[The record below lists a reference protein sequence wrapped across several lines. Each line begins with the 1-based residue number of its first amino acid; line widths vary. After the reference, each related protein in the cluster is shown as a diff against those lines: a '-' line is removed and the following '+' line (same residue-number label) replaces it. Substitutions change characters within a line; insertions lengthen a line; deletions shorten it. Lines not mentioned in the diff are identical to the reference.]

1 MTTDLLYLFAGLAGL
16 VLGGEMLV
24 RGAVA
29 VARRAGLSLMVIG
42 LTLVGFGTST
52 PELVTSV
59 QAAFAGSPGIAVGNV
74 VGSNIANILLILGT
88 AVLLAPMAIAPAALR
103 RDGGVL
109 VLVSLLALAVVL
121 VGDIGRPVG
130 AGFLLLLIAYVA
142 TTLILERRR
151 PTPAAGIYA
160 AEAEVVAPPAA
171 LPARRAW
178 LALLAGLALTIG
190 AARLLVTGAI
200 SLATGL
206 GVPEA
211 VIGLTVVAVG
221 TSMPELITSVIAAR
235 KGEGEV
241 AFGNV
246 VGSNIFNI
254 LGILGATALFQPVA
268 VPEQIVRVD
277 IWVMLAATA
286 ALVFVARTGWR
297 IGRREGALLVLGYV
311 TYLAALVAALP

>member
-1 MTTDLLYLFAGLAGL
+1 MPTDLLFLIAGLAGL

-24 RGAVA
+24 RGAVGI
-29 VARRAGLSLMVIG
+29 ARRAGLSPMVIG

-88 AVLLAPMAIAPAALR
+88 AAVMAPMVIAPAGLR
-103 RDGGVL
+103 RDGTVL
-109 VLVSLLALAVVL
+109 VAVSLLALAVIL
-121 VGDIGRPVG
+121 VGSIGRG
-130 AGFLLLLIAYVA
+130 AGAAFLVLLVTYVA
-142 TTLILERRR
+142 TTLVLERRR
-151 PTPAAGIYA
+151 KTPAADVYA
-160 AEAEVVAPPAA
+160 AEAAIVAPPVTQ
-171 LPARRAW
+171 PAWRAW
-178 LALLAGLALTIG
+178 LILIAGLALTVG
-190 AARLLVTGAI
+190 AARLLVAGAI

-235 KGEGEV
+235 KGESEV

-246 VGSNIFNI
+246 VGSNIFNV
-254 LGILGATALFQPVA
+254 LGILGATTLLHPIS
-268 VPEQIVRVD
+268 VPAQIIQAD

-286 ALVFVARTGWR
+286 ALVLFARTGWR
-297 IGRREGALLVLGYV
+297 IGRREGGLLVLGYAA
-311 TYLAALVAALP
+311 YLAALVAALP

>member
-1 MTTDLLYLFAGLAGL
+1 MATDLLFVIAGLAGL
-16 VLGGEMLV
+16 VLGGELLV
-24 RGAVA
+24 RGAVGI
-29 VARRAGLSLMVIG
+29 ARRAGLSPMVIG

-59 QAAFAGSPGIAVGNV
+59 QAAFAGAPGIAVGNV

-88 AVLLAPMAIAPAALR
+88 AALIAPVAVAPAALR

-109 VLVSLLALAVVL
+109 VAVSLLTLAVVL
-121 VGDIGRPVG
+121 MGQVGRGIG
-130 AGFLLLLIAYVA
+130 AGFVLLLVAYVA

-151 PTPAAGIYA
+151 ESPAAGIYA
-160 AEAEVVAPPAA
+160 AEAEIAAPPAA
-171 LPARRAW
+171 LPAWRSWA
-178 LALLAGLALTIG
+178 ALLAGMALTIG
-190 AARLLVTGAI
+190 GARLLVGGAI
-200 SLATGL
+200 SLASGL

-235 KGEGEV
+235 KGEGAV

-246 VGSNIFNI
+246 VGSNIFNC
-254 LGILGATALFQPVA
+254 LGILGATALLHPIA
-268 VPEQIVRVD
+268 VPAQIIRAD

-286 ALVFVARTGWR
+286 ALVIFARTGGR
-297 IGRREGALLVLGYV
+297 IGRREGMVLALGYAA
-311 TYLAALVAALP
+311 YLAALVAALP